1 MPLVPFSWRLTVDP
15 SYAAELFLRQLT
27 AENGRNMCSVMQ
39 WKHSRKET
47 KHIPYQFPSDNV
59 MQSTWEKAIE
69 MQEGYRANI
78 KIRKDSNCVCIKY
91 VPKNFWLLS
100 QLGTTQSESGR
111 RRPVHERLSVPCPSK
126 AIS

>member
-1 MPLVPFSWRLTVDP
+1 MK
-15 SYAAELFLRQLT
+15 
-27 AENGRNMCSVMQ
+27 

-47 KHIPYQFPSDNV
+47 KRIPYQFPSDNV

-69 MQEGYRANI
+69 MQEGYRANV

-100 QLGTTQSESGR
+100 QQRGR
-111 RRPVHERLSVPCPSK
+111 RRPVHARLSVPFPSK